1 MENLDELTF
10 QALERYF
17 SVLEKVGYIKQKD
30 VNKVILL
37 TFLQDLMEHY
47 SYYIT
52 EDDYNMINN
61 IIVCL
66 YSSSCLI
73 PFAQYQKLSEPI
85 DNYILNIPVRISE
98 DYNIRHTQE
107 EVERLVNN

>member
-1 MENLDELTF
+1 MGNLDELTF

-17 SVLEKVGYIKQKD
+17 SVLEKVGYVKQKD
-30 VNKVILL
+30 VDKLVLL
-37 TFLQDLMEHY
+37 TFLQDIIEHY

-52 EDDYNMINN
+52 EDDYNMINS

-66 YSSSCLI
+66 YGSSCLI
-73 PFAQYQKLSEPI
+73 PFAQYQKISEPV
-85 DNYILNIPVRISE
+85 DNYILSIPIRISE
-98 DYNIRHTQE
+98 DYTIRHSQE